1 MFLIALKIFFIIQ
14 LILILWII
22 MWTLFAYK
30 NSSYFFDS
38 KETVIKKIVRQFYC
52 FYINGIVA
60 SFFQHFISNK
70 IFFNKSKMSHFQ
82 YVSHFSVTQNY
93 WFNSSSLIPDDFFW
107 SSILDCSSTSY
118 VLKVKNEP
126 QYKFITTII
135 HSIQHIILC

>member
-22 MWTLFAYK
+22 MWTLFANK

-38 KETVIKKIVRQFYC
+38 KETVIKKIVRQFYY
-52 FYINGIVA
+52 FYINRIIA
-60 SFFQHFISNK
+60 QFFQHFIKK
-70 IFFNKSKMSHFQ
+70 IFFKKSKMSDFQ
-82 YVSHFSVTQNY
+82 CVSHFSVTQNY
-93 WFNSSSLIPDDFFW
+93 WFNSSLIPDDFFW
-107 SSILDCSSTSY
+107 SSILDSSSTSY